1 MNNNLKKFKILI
13 VDDVP
18 TNIQLLGNLLRKEKY
33 DIAFCSSGVEAI
45 KKIRENEFDLVLLDV
60 MMPHMDGFEVCKM
73 LKTNMDTKDIP
84 VIFLTAKNDS
94 ESIIKGFEY
103 GAVDYVTKPFNYN
116 ELLSRIRTHL
126 DLKGKKRII
135 ESMNQLLEK
144 RVHDRT
150 VKLRQA
156 NQRLLKID
164 NAKND
169 FLSLINHELRTP
181 LNAITG
187 FVDLLDKSSITEKQK
202 DYIKQIK
209 DSVLRLTSLTDIA
222 LLITSLRSDKYKI
235 NINPVNVKEIT
246 HQAISKVKN
255 IVGKKNLH
263 INIHSIKNDNE
274 IYADQKLLVICLENI
289 LENAAKY
296 SPANSEIFISAT
308 DNQRYNTI
316 TIQDDGPG
324 FSDLDKDKLFEFF
337 QTNDIIHHAKGF
349 GLGLAV
355 SKLIMD
361 AHSGKL
367 SITNKGKKGAVV
379 ELLIPKN
386 EDQYE

>member
-33 DIAFCSSGVEAI
+33 DIAFCSSGIEAI
-45 KKIRENEFDLVLLDV
+45 KKIRENEFDLILLDV

-84 VIFLTAKNDS
+84 IIFLTAKDDS

-103 GAVDYVTKPFNYN
+103 GAVDYITKPFNYN

-169 FLSLINHELRTP
+169 FLALINHELRTP

-187 FVDLLDKSSITEKQK
+187 FVDLLGKSSITEKQK

-209 DSVLRLTSLTDIA
+209 DSVLRLTNLTDIA

-235 NINPVNVKEIT
+235 NINPVNVKEVID
-246 HQAISKVKN
+246 QAKSRI
-255 IVGKKNLH
+255 IGIAEKKNVY
-263 INIHSIKNDNE
+263 INTQNIQKDDE
-274 IYADQKLLVICLENI
+274 ISVDQKLFAICLENI
-289 LENAAKY
+289 LENAAKF
-296 SPANSEIFISAT
+296 SPKNSEIYIETAKNEKYFSIS
-308 DNQRYNTI
+308 
-316 TIQDDGPG
+316 IQDDGPG
-324 FSDLDKDKLFEFF
+324 FSDLDRDKLFEFF

-355 SKLIMD
+355 AKLIMD

-367 SITNKGKKGAVV
+367 SIKNKDKKGAVV

-386 EDQYE
+386 EDHYE

>member
-1 MNNNLKKFKILI
+1 
-13 VDDVP
+13 
-18 TNIQLLGNLLRKEKY
+18 
-33 DIAFCSSGVEAI
+33 
-45 KKIRENEFDLVLLDV
+45 
-60 MMPHMDGFEVCKM
+60 MDGFEVCKM

-94 ESIIKGFEY
+94 ESIIKGFEF

-126 DLKGKKRII
+126 DLKSKKRLI

-150 VKLRQA
+150 VKLRHA

-209 DSVLRLTSLTDIA
+209 DSVLRLTNLTDIA

-235 NINPVNVKEIT
+235 NIKPINVKEVIE
-246 HQAISKVKN
+246 QATNKIKSIVDEKN
-255 IVGKKNLH
+255 VV
-263 INIHSIKNDNE
+263 INTRKLQKDNE
-274 IYADQKLLVICLENI
+274 ISADQKLMIICLENI
-289 LENAAKY
+289 LENAAKF
-296 SPANSEIFISAT
+296 SPKNSEIIIRT
-308 DNQRYNTI
+308 NNNQGYYTI

-367 SITNKGKKGAVV
+367 SIKNKEKKGAVV

-386 EDQYE
+386 ENQYE